1 MNLQVLE
8 SDQYLRTL
16 IDNFPFMVWLKDVN
30 STILAANTAYAN
42 MVGVSS
48 SAELTGK
55 TDFDFFPPDLAQEYV
70 DGDQEAMHSTTPI
83 GVIIPIKDSEG
94 NYHWIESYKSA
105 LMVDGVLMGT
115 LGYARDITESIQKDK
130 EYRSLVE
137 NSPSTVTRFD
147 RECRRIFLN
156 SKNTQFFEK
165 EWHEL
170 LDTRPSEFPGG
181 SSGIELERK
190 IQEVFRSGLNQNAV
204 LELDMDDG
212 SQKIMQIVL
221 APELD
226 AIQGVKAVIA
236 VGQDVTESYENQKH
250 ITNLAFY
257 DPLTNLPNRILFLEK
272 LELHLKKTSQVP
284 ISFALL
290 LLDLDD
296 FKAVNDLQGH
306 AVGDLL
312 LCDAARR
319 IESCI
324 RSSDIVARLGGDEF
338 AILLS
343 DIKDKQN
350 AERIASKILETLK
363 ECIVIAGTELF
374 ITASI
379 GIALCPY
386 DSKEKTDLMKFADIA
401 MYQAKIHK
409 NHYQFYSVE
418 MTQRAIEK
426 SDISGALRHALHND
440 EFVLYYQPQIHL
452 ETGETIGVE
461 ALLRWNRNHTEMIPP
476 DKFIGIAE
484 ESGIIIDIGEWVM
497 RTAFKD
503 AVRWNTNPDDPF
515 SVAINLSSRQFV
527 HNDLLA
533 SIKLALAET
542 QCNPKWITLEITES
556 LLLNDSIKIKN
567 ILKSLDD
574 LGLRISLDDF
584 GTGYSALSYLNKFPV
599 SEIKI
604 DKSFVQGMVKNRN
617 QALLIEAIISM
628 AKSLG
633 KELIAEGVETL
644 EQAKC
649 LARLGCKNVQGFFYS
664 RPKPFNEIKLSEKNR
679 NHTF

>member
-1 MNLQVLE
+1 MNIQVLE

-30 STILAANTAYAN
+30 STLLVANTAYAN

-55 TDFDFFPPDLAQEYV
+55 TDFDFFPADLAQEYV
-70 DGDQEAMHSTTPI
+70 DGDQEAMRSTTPI

-94 NYHWIESYKSA
+94 NYRWIESYKSA
-105 LMVDGVLMGT
+105 LVIDGVLMGS
-115 LGYARDITESIQKDK
+115 LGYARDITDSIQRDK
-130 EYRSLVE
+130 EYQSLIE

-147 RECRRIFLN
+147 RNCRRVFLN

-165 EWHEL
+165 ELHEL
-170 LDTRPSEFPGG
+170 LNTRPSEFPGG
-181 SSGIELERK
+181 SSAIELERK
-190 IQEVFRSGLNQNAV
+190 IQEVFRSGFNQNAA
-204 LELDMDDG
+204 LELDMNDG

-272 LELHLKKTSQVP
+272 LELHLRQTNHAP
-284 ISFALL
+284 FSFALL
-290 LLDLDD
+290 ILDLDD
-296 FKAVNDLQGH
+296 FKSVNDLQGH

-319 IESCI
+319 IENCI
-324 RSSDIVARLGGDEF
+324 RSTDIVGRLGGDEF

-350 AERIASKILETLK
+350 AERIARKILESLK
-363 ECIVIAGTELF
+363 ESIVIAGTELF

-379 GIALCPY
+379 GITLCPY
-386 DSKEKTDLMKFADIA
+386 DSKEKNDLMKFADIA
-401 MYQAKIHK
+401 MYQAKILK

-418 MTQRAIEK
+418 MSERAIER
-426 SDISGALRHALHND
+426 SDIDGALRHALHND

-452 ETGETIGVE
+452 ETGKTVGVE

-497 RTAFKD
+497 RTAFKQ
-503 AVRWNTNPDDPF
+503 AVKWNANLDTPIT
-515 SVAINLSSRQFV
+515 VAINLSSRQFV

-533 SIKLALAET
+533 SIKLALSET

-567 ILKSLDD
+567 ILRSLDEI
-574 LGLRISLDDF
+574 GLRISLDDF

-649 LARLGCKNVQGFFYS
+649 LAKLGCQNVQGFFYS
-664 RPKPFNEIKLSEKNR
+664 RPKPFNEIEFGGNE
-679 NHTF
+679 